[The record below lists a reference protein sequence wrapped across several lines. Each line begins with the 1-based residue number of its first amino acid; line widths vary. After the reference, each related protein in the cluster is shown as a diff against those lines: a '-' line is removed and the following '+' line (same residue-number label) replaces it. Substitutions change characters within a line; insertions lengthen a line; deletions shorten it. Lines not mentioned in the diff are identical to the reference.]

1 MTDSESRN
9 EGQNSVAD
17 DWENVAEEQVIAQVA
32 EKQKQIANKQNEEKE
47 AQISTDD
54 GHELGQAM

>member
-1 MTDSESRN
+1 MTDSESKN
-9 EGQNSVAD
+9 EGQDSVAD

-47 AQISTDD
+47 TQIYDEQDQSP
-54 GHELGQAM
+54 GPAM